1 MRGRFPKG
9 LARSL
14 AIGAVILVLALW
26 TSTAAHAQGAKI
38 KVNWT
43 ATSGAMSPLWVAMG
57 KGYFAKNGLDVEF
70 AHITSSSKA
79 IQAMIAGDI
88 AFTTMDPLTV
98 IQANSQGADV
108 RMVVGITNRLAFSLM
123 VQPEIARP
131 EDLKG
136 KSIGITRF
144 GSSTHTATLYF
155 LRESGLEKDVKLL
168 QFQEVPAILA
178 GLMAKQIQGGTVS
191 PPTNS
196 RARKEGFREL
206 INLGVEGPEYPSV
219 AVGTRKAF
227 IDANMDA
234 VRRFVRS
241 YSEGLL
247 TFKSSASAGMEVIK
261 KYTKVD
267 DPSILEDAY
276 GQFAR
281 YIADVPY
288 VSVKGMETILAELA
302 EKDPK
307 VRGLKPDAFMDMS
320 FVRELDN
327 QGFYKKH

>member
-14 AIGAVILVLALW
+14 AIGTVILVFPLW
-26 TSTAAHAQGAKI
+26 TSIAACAQGAKI
-38 KVNWT
+38 MVNWT

-219 AVGTRKAF
+219 A
-227 IDANMDA
+227 A